1 MVREDYP
8 RICCLPLIV
17 NSWRGIRLSIVLTV
31 HSFSTSMDMCP
42 LTMILT
48 RGQKI
53 RQLVEEEKED
63 ELRLDGK
70 VIDAEN
76 TVTKPRRRRL
86 LRLETENVIRTF

>member
-1 MVREDYP
+1 M
-8 RICCLPLIV
+8 
-17 NSWRGIRLSIVLTV
+17 SIVPTV
-31 HSFSTSMDMCP
+31 HSFSTSMGMCP

-53 RQLVEEEKED
+53 RQPVEEED

-76 TVTKPRRRRL
+76 TVIKPRRRRL
-86 LRLETENVIRTF
+86 LRIETENVIRTF

>member
-1 MVREDYP
+1 M
-8 RICCLPLIV
+8 
-17 NSWRGIRLSIVLTV
+17 SIVLIV
-31 HSFSTSMDMCP
+31 HSFSTSMGMCP

-53 RQLVEEEKED
+53 RQPVEEEKED

-76 TVTKPRRRRL
+76 TVTKATPQASL
-86 LRLETENVIRTF
+86 TH